1 MDQTRQIW
9 IIAKREMAAT
19 FDSPIPYIA
28 ATVFL
33 VATGLMFF
41 FGIDGSQ
48 DFFEA
53 RQATLRPLFDSAPW
67 VLAVILPSVTMRLI
81 AEERKTGSLELLVT
95 LPVTDLSIVIGK
107 LIGAIGFL
115 IVALALTLVFPLL
128 ISEVGNPD
136 FGAIIGGYLGLFLI
150 GTTFLSLGLMTST
163 WTENQIVAFI
173 LGLLLCVFFWTATDA
188 LIKLAFERPPAAIML
203 LTFKSQFAAFAKG
216 VVDLRNVLYF
226 LSVTVVAV
234 IASTYSLKSR
244 LWR

>member
-1 MDQTRQIW
+1 MNQLGQVW

-48 DFFEA
+48 DYFEA

-81 AEERKTGSLELLVT
+81 AEERKSGSLELLVT
-95 LPVTDLSIVIGK
+95 LPVTDVAIIIGK
-107 LIGAIGFL
+107 LIGATGFL
-115 IVALALTLVFPLL
+115 VVALLLTLVFPLL
-128 ISEVGNPD
+128 VGEIGSPD
-136 FGAIIGGYLGLFLI
+136 VGAIIGGYLGLFLI
-150 GTTFLSLGLMTST
+150 GVTFLSLGLMTSC
-163 WTENQIVAFI
+163 WTENQIIAFI

-188 LIKLAFERPPAAIML
+188 LIKVAFERPPAALML
-203 LTFKSQFAAFAKG
+203 LTFKSQFASFAKG

-226 LSVTVVAV
+226 LSVIAVAV
-234 IASTYSLKSR
+234 TASTYSLKSR

>member
-1 MDQTRQIW
+1 MKQIF
-9 IIAKREMAAT
+9 IIARREMAAT

-53 RQATLRPLFDSAPW
+53 RLATLRPLFDSAPW
-67 VLAVILPSVTMRLI
+67 VLAVILPAVTMRLV
-81 AEERKTGSLELLVT
+81 AEEKKSGSLELLVT
-95 LPVTDLSIVIGK
+95 LPVSDVSIVIGK
-107 LIGAIGFL
+107 LLGAIGFL
-115 IVALALTLVFPLL
+115 VVALGMTLVFPLL
-128 ISEVGNPD
+128 VMQVGSPD
-136 FGAIIGGYLGLFLI
+136 VGAIIGGYVGLFLI
-150 GTTFLSLGLMTST
+150 GVTFLSLGLMTST

-188 LIKLAFERPPAAIML
+188 LIKLAFDRPPAAIML

-226 LSVTVVAV
+226 ASVTVIAV
-234 IASTYSLKSR
+234 MASTYSLKSR